1 MTSMLRNVG
10 DMVLSYIPKNTQ
22 KKKEAAISY
31 LFRSELLITFIVISP
46 WMEKV
51 DFNFY

>member
-10 DMVLSYIPKNTQ
+10 DMVLSYIPKYTQ
-22 KKKEAAISY
+22 KKEAAISY
-31 LFRSELLITFIVISP
+31 SFRSELLITFIVISP